1 MHDTLLLCLGLL
13 LAVCLL
19 VGLSQRLRVAYPI
32 LLVLGGLGLSLLPGL
47 PLVRINPDLIFLVF
61 LPPLLYEAAWTT
73 SWKDFW
79 RWRRVILF
87 FAFGMVLLTA
97 ACVALAARAF
107 IPGCTL
113 ALGFVLGGI
122 VSPTDAVAA
131 TSIMRSMGL
140 PRRLLAILEGESLVN
155 DASGLV
161 VIRFATMAVV
171 SGTFV
176 WHQAAMGLVLMTGVG
191 IAVGLGVAGGFYAI
205 HRWLRPAANLTTVLT
220 LTAPYLMYVLA
231 EGAHGS
237 GVLAV
242 VSGGLFLSYH
252 SHTVFSAT
260 ARQQAY
266 STWNTLGFVF
276 NGAVFMLIGLELPE
290 VVAGL
295 DGTSRWQAVEYGLLI
310 SAVIIGVRLVAALAG
325 SPFSTFMSR
334 FITVADDHPGW
345 RGPLVAGYS
354 GMRGVVSLAAAL
366 AIPLLGAGGQPFP
379 LRNLLIFI
387 TFVVILVTLVGQG
400 LTLPLLIRW
409 VGGVEDR
416 DHLRPAAEQHRALQQ
431 LLAQESLTELAQ
443 RYDGQ
448 APANELLDLL
458 QHHYELAAHADG
470 SPTAADTISGYNAV
484 LAELLRTQRQRLM
497 QLRQQNEYDD
507 EVIRQ
512 LENELDLKEEL
523 AASVLPRD
531 TAARE

>member
-1 MHDTLLLCLGLL
+1 MHDNILLCLGLAL
-13 LAVCLL
+13 VICLL
-19 VGLSQRLRVAYPI
+19 VGLSRRLRIAYPI
-32 LLVLGGLGLSLLPGL
+32 LLVLGGLGLSLVPGL
-47 PLVRINPDLIFLVF
+47 PIVRISPDIIFLIF
-61 LPPLLYEAAWTT
+61 LPPLLYEAAWFT

-97 ACVALAARAF
+97 ASVAWVAHAV

-113 ALGFVLGGI
+113 ALGFLLGGI
-122 VSPTDAVAA
+122 VSPPDAVAA
-131 TSIMRSMGL
+131 TSVMKGMGL

-155 DASGLV
+155 DASGLI
-161 VIRFATMAVV
+161 VIRFAAAAVV
-171 SGTFV
+171 SGGFV
-176 WHQAAMGLVLMTGVG
+176 WHQAAGGLLLMTVVGV
-191 IAVGLGVAGGFYAI
+191 AVGLLVAMGFYVI
-205 HRWLRPAANLTTVLT
+205 HRWICPTANLTTVLT
-220 LTAPYLMYVLA
+220 LIAPYSLYLLA
-231 EGAHGS
+231 EAAHGS

-242 VSGGLFLSYH
+242 VTGGLFLSYH

-266 STWNTLGFVF
+266 STWSTLGFVF

-295 DGTSRWQAVEYGLLI
+295 DGTSRLQAVGYGLLI
-310 SAVIIGVRLVAALAG
+310 SAVVIIVRLVLTLLG
-325 SPFSTFMSR
+325 SPFSTFMGR

-345 RGPLVAGYS
+345 RGPLVAGYA

-409 VGGVEDR
+409 LGGVEDR
-416 DHLRPAAEQHRALQQ
+416 DQLRPAHEQHQALRQ
-431 LLAQESLTELAQ
+431 LLARESLAELAQ
-443 RYDGQ
+443 HYDAQ
-448 APANELLDLL
+448 THPNKLLDLL
-458 QHHYELAAHADG
+458 QQHYELTAHPDN
-470 SPTAADTISGYNAV
+470 SPASHETIATYNAV
-484 LAELLRTQRQRLM
+484 LLELLGAQRQRLM
-497 QLRQQNEYDD
+497 HLRQHSEYDE
-507 EVIRQ
+507 EVIYQ
-512 LENELDLKEEL
+512 LENELDLREEL
-523 AASVLPRD
+523 ATSALSK
-531 TAARE
+531 E

>member
-1 MHDTLLLCLGLL
+1 MHTTILLGLGLL
-13 LAVCLL
+13 LAICLL
-19 VGLSQRLRVAYPI
+19 VGLSSRLKVAYPI

-47 PLVRINPDLIFLVF
+47 PMVHVNPDIIFLVF

-97 ACVALAARAF
+97 ACVAWTAQAF
-107 IPGCTL
+107 LPGCTL

-131 TSIMRSMGL
+131 TSVMRSMGL
-140 PRRLLAILEGESLVN
+140 PRRLLTILEGESLVN

-161 VIRFATMAVV
+161 VIQFATAAVV
-171 SGTFV
+171 SGSFALG
-176 WHQAAMGLVLMTGVG
+176 QAALGLLTMTVVGV
-191 IAVGLGVAGGFYAI
+191 AVGLAVGLGFYAI

-220 LTAPYLMYVLA
+220 LVAPYLMYVLA

-242 VSGGLFLSYH
+242 VSGGLFLSYQ
-252 SHTVFSAT
+252 SHLVFAAE

-266 STWNTLGFVF
+266 NTWSTLGFVF

-295 DGTSRWQAVEYGLLI
+295 DGTSRWQAVGYGLLI
-310 SAVIIGVRLVAALAG
+310 SAVIIGVRLAAALLG

-334 FITVADDHPGW
+334 FITVADDRPGW
-345 RGPLVAGYS
+345 RGPLIAGYA

-366 AIPLLGAGGQPFP
+366 AIPLTGAGGHPFP

-387 TFVVILVTLVGQG
+387 TFVVILITVVGQG

-409 VGGVEDR
+409 LGGVEDR
-416 DHLRPAAEQHRALQQ
+416 DHLRPAHEQHRALRQ
-431 LLAQESLTELAQ
+431 LLAQESLVELAR
-443 RYDGQ
+443 RYDGRTH
-448 APANELLDLL
+448 PNELLELM
-458 QHHYELAAHADG
+458 QHHYELVSHAD
-470 SPTAADTISGYNAV
+470 SPTASDTVASYNAV
-484 LAELLRTQRQRLM
+484 LAELLRVQRQRLM
-497 QLRQQNEYDD
+497 ELRHRSEYDD
-507 EVIRQ
+507 EVISE
-512 LENELDLKEEL
+512 LERELDLKEEL
-523 AASVLPRD
+523 AASALPRD
-531 TAARE
+531 TAEQE

>member
-1 MHDTLLLCLGLL
+1 
-13 LAVCLL
+13 
-19 VGLSQRLRVAYPI
+19 
-32 LLVLGGLGLSLLPGL
+32 PGL
-47 PLVRINPDLIFLVF
+47 PTVRVEPDVIFLIF

-97 ACVALAARAF
+97 ACVAWAAHVF

-113 ALGFVLGGI
+113 ALGFLLGGI

-155 DASGLV
+155 DASGLI
-161 VIRFATMAVV
+161 VIQFATAAVV
-171 SGTFV
+171 SGGFALG
-176 WHQAAMGLVLMTGVG
+176 QAWLGLVQMVVIGL
-191 IAVGLGVAGGFYAI
+191 AVGLAVGLGFYAI

-231 EGAHGS
+231 EAAHGS

-242 VSGGLFLSYH
+242 VSGGLLLSYH
-252 SHTVFSAT
+252 SHTVFSAA

-266 STWNTLGFVF
+266 GTWNTLGFVF
-276 NGAVFMLIGLELPE
+276 NGAVFMLIGLELPA
-290 VVAGL
+290 VLAGL
-295 DGTSRWQAVEYGLLI
+295 DGTSRWQAVGYGLLI
-310 SAVIIGVRLVAALAG
+310 SAVIIGVRLVASLLG

-334 FITVADDHPGW
+334 FITVADDQPGW

-379 LRNLLIFI
+379 LRNLFIFI
-387 TFVVILVTLVGQG
+387 IFVVILVTLVGQG

-409 VGGVEDR
+409 LGGVEDR
-416 DHLRPAAEQHRALQQ
+416 DHLRPAAEQHRALRQ
-431 LLAQESLTELAQ
+431 LLAQQSLKELSQ
-443 RYDGQ
+443 HYD
-448 APANELLDLL
+448 ANAHPNELLDLL
-458 QHHYELAAHADG
+458 THHFELTAHADN
-470 SPTAADTISGYNAV
+470 SVAVTNTIAGYNAV
-484 LAELLRTQRQRLM
+484 LAELLQGQRQRLM
-497 QLRQQNEYDD
+497 HLRQRNEYDD

-523 AASVLPRD
+523 SASTLPK
-531 TAARE
+531 E

>member
-1 MHDTLLLCLGLL
+1 MHDNILLCLGLAL
-13 LAVCLL
+13 VICLL
-19 VGLSQRLRVAYPI
+19 VGLSRRLRIAYPI
-32 LLVLGGLGLSLLPGL
+32 LLVLGGLALSLVPGL
-47 PLVRINPDLIFLVF
+47 PIVRISPDIIFLIF
-61 LPPLLYEAAWTT
+61 LPPLLYEAAWFT

-79 RWRRVILF
+79 RWRRIILF

-97 ACVALAARAF
+97 ASVAWVAHAF

-113 ALGFVLGGI
+113 ALGFLLGGI
-122 VSPTDAVAA
+122 VSPPDAVAA
-131 TSIMRSMGL
+131 TSVMKGMGL

-155 DASGLV
+155 DASGLI
-161 VIRFATMAVV
+161 VIRFAAAAVV
-171 SGTFV
+171 SGGFV
-176 WHQAAMGLVLMTGVG
+176 WHQAAGGLLLMTVVGV
-191 IAVGLGVAGGFYAI
+191 AVGLLVAMGFYVI
-205 HRWLRPAANLTTVLT
+205 HRWICPTANLTTVLT
-220 LTAPYLMYVLA
+220 LIAPYSLYLLA
-231 EGAHGS
+231 EAAHGS

-242 VSGGLFLSYH
+242 VTGGLFLSYH

-266 STWNTLGFVF
+266 STWSTLGFVF

-295 DGTSRWQAVEYGLLI
+295 DGTSRLQAVGYGLLI
-310 SAVIIGVRLVAALAG
+310 SAVVIVVRLILTLLG
-325 SPFSTFMSR
+325 SPFSTFMGR

-345 RGPLVAGYS
+345 RGPLVAGYA

-409 VGGVEDR
+409 LGGVEDR
-416 DHLRPAAEQHRALQQ
+416 DQLRPAHEQHQVLRQ
-431 LLAQESLTELAQ
+431 LLARESLAELTQHYDAQ
-443 RYDGQ
+443 TH
-448 APANELLDLL
+448 PNKLLDLL
-458 QHHYELAAHADG
+458 QHHYELTAHPDNSPASHEIVAA
-470 SPTAADTISGYNAV
+470 YNAV
-484 LAELLRTQRQRLM
+484 LLELLGAQRQRLM
-497 QLRQQNEYDD
+497 HLRQHSEYDE
-507 EVIRQ
+507 EVIHQ

-523 AASVLPRD
+523 AASTLPK
-531 TAARE
+531 E